1 MRLIPAVVLA
11 GVGSLA
17 LAGGAYAAS
26 RHVMNV
32 DLPDGGV
39 ARIAYEGD
47 VPPQVKIVPARDV
60 AAVPIADIDPFAR
73 MDAIF
78 TAMARQHALMMRQAA
93 AMAAEAQAQADRGAA
108 PIFVSATNGAPRGGS
123 FTFVSTTTTGN
134 GTCGHSIE
142 VTQRAGE
149 PARRVERSFG
159 DCSASAAPAPRAAPS
174 AAPARPAV
182 PARSV
187 V

>member
-39 ARIAYEGD
+39 AQIAYEGD
-47 VPPQVKIVPARDV
+47 VAPQVKIVPARNV
-60 AAVPIADIDPFAR
+60 AAVPIAFADPFAR

-78 TAMARQHALMMRQAA
+78 AAMARQHAMMMRQAA
-93 AMAAEAQAQADRGAA
+93 GMAAQAQADPGAG
-108 PIFVSATNGAPRGGS
+108 PMFVSVANGAPQGGN

-134 GTCGHSIE
+134 GACGHSVQ

-174 AAPARPAV
+174 AAPETPRPA
-182 PARSV
+182 PRV